1 MTVEST
7 GADALDVARRPR
19 LSADEA
25 AQILARLYG
34 LEGGLAPLPSER
46 DQNFRVSTEDGGV
59 AVLKISHPAEDRGF
73 LELQHLILARLAEAT
88 PRYRFPG
95 PVVSR
100 EGRAIETMD
109 RDGAP
114 ILVRVLS
121 WVPGVPLARARPHTA
136 ELRERLGSMLATVD
150 RTLEGLDHPAAHRS
164 LRWDLRQANAVITAN
179 LPHLADAAQRQWV
192 ARLAH
197 EAAAGVAARAAAL
210 RTGVIHNDGND
221 HNVLVTAV
229 HGSPAAA
236 ETRAVEGLIDFG
248 DVIHTWLVAEPAI
261 AAAYAMMGQP
271 DPLASAGDLVA
282 GYHRVHPLTEDELAA
297 LPHLIVQRLLTS
309 VALSAAQAAADPDNH
324 YLSVS
329 EAPAWELL
337 HRLADEGPELVH
349 YTLRHRCGLEP
360 CPGSRAL
367 VTWLR
372 DNAGRA
378 APVLDPDPSDVPSCV
393 LDLSVGS
400 PGLGSDVEELDAAGF
415 TELIFGRM
423 AAAGARV
430 GIGLYDEARRWYDGP
445 AYVRPGDAAE
455 GRTVHLGIDLFASPG
470 TSVHAPLG
478 GVVYSVQDND
488 ARLDYGP
495 TLILEHERGDG
506 GRFHTLYGHLDP
518 AVLDALSV
526 GDQVVAGQA
535 VAAVGDHPRNG
546 DWPPHLHFQLI
557 ADTMGRRGEFPGVAA
572 PAHREVWLSLSP
584 DPNLLLGI
592 AGLAPASRGLDKRE
606 LMEARR
612 AHLGPTLSISYRR
625 PLKIVRGTGQFLVD
639 DMGRRYLDCV
649 NNVAHVG
656 HCHPR
661 VVAAGARQMAVLNTN
676 TRYLHD
682 ALVEYAER
690 LTSTL
695 PEPLSVCFLVC
706 SGSEANELALR
717 MARTHAR
724 AHDVLVVEGAYHG
737 NTSSMVELSPYKFDG
752 PGGSGAAEHVHK
764 VAMPDRYR
772 GRFRAADG
780 DTGDRY
786 AKDVAQV
793 VADLVERGRRPAA
806 FFCESLLSCGGQ
818 IVLPEGYLSEA
829 VKAVRGAGGVY
840 VADEV
845 QVGFGRVGSHFWGF
859 ETQGVTPDIVTMGKP
874 IGNGHPIGAVVTTQE
889 VAASFDT
896 GMEYFNTF
904 GGNPVSCAVGL
915 AVLDVIEDE
924 GLQDRAAV
932 VGGRLLAGLGAL
944 ARRHAVIGD
953 VRGLGLFVGV
963 ELVVDRT
970 ARTPAPDHAA
980 HLVERMRDHG
990 ILLSTDGP
998 DHNVIKIKPPMVFG
1012 EEDADR
1018 VVATMDRILEED
1030 AFQLGG

>member
-7 GADALDVARRPR
+7 SRDVLGVSGRPR
-19 LSADEA
+19 FTTDQAS
-25 AQILARLYG
+25 QILARLYG
-34 LEGGLAPLPSER
+34 MEGALAPLPSER
-46 DQNFRVSTEDGGV
+46 DQNFRVRTEAGDL
-59 AVLKISHPAEDRGF
+59 AVLKISHPGEDRAF
-73 LELQHLILARLAEAT
+73 LELQHLILARLAEVT

-100 EGRAIETMD
+100 EGRAIETTD
-109 RDGAP
+109 QHGAP
-114 ILVRVLS
+114 TLVRVLK
-121 WVPGVPLARARPHTA
+121 WVPGVPFARARPQTA
-136 ELRERLGSMLATVD
+136 DLRERLGTALATVD
-150 RTLEGLDHPAAHRS
+150 RALADLDHPAAHRS
-164 LRWDLRQANAVITAN
+164 LRWDLRQADAVITTN
-179 LPHLADAAQRQWV
+179 LPHITDAARRRLA

-197 EAAAGVAARAAAL
+197 EAAEGVAVRADRL

-221 HNVLVTAV
+221 HNVLVTDV
-229 HGSPAAA
+229 NGEPAAA
-236 ETRAVEGLIDFG
+236 ETRAVAGLIDFG
-248 DVIHTWLVAEPAI
+248 DVVHTWLAAEPAI

-271 DPLASAGDLVA
+271 DPLAAAGDLVA
-282 GYHRVHPLTEDELAA
+282 GYHRVHPLTDDELAA
-297 LPHLIVQRLLTS
+297 LPHLIVQRLLVS
-309 VALSAAQAAADPDNH
+309 VALAPGQAAADPDDP

-329 EAPAWELL
+329 EAPAWALL
-337 HRLADEGPELVH
+337 HRLSEDGAELLH
-349 YTLRHRCGLEP
+349 CTLRQRCGLEP

-367 VTWLR
+367 VAWLR
-372 DNAGRA
+372 ENADQA
-378 APVLDPDPSDVPSCV
+378 APVLDPDPCVAPSCI

-400 PGLGSDVEELDAAGF
+400 PELGSEAEALDVAGF

-430 GIGLYDEARRWYDGP
+430 GIGLYDEARRWYDSP
-445 AYVRPGDAAE
+445 AYERPDEASE
-455 GRTVHLGIDLFASPG
+455 RRTIHLGIDLFATPG
-470 TSVHAPLG
+470 ASVHAPFE

-518 AVLDALSV
+518 AVLDGLSV
-526 GDQVVAGQA
+526 GDPVAAGQA
-535 VAAVGDHPRNG
+535 VAAVGDYPRNG

-557 ADTMGRRGEFPGVAA
+557 ADTLGRRGEFPGVAA

-584 DPNLLLGI
+584 DPNSVLGI
-592 AGLAPASRGLDKRE
+592 AGLEPASRGLGEDE

-612 AHLGPTLSISYRR
+612 AHLGPTLSVSYKR

-639 DMGRRYLDCV
+639 DVGRRYLDCV

-682 ALVEYAER
+682 RLVGYAER

-717 MARTHAR
+717 MARTHTG

-737 NTSSMVELSPYKFDG
+737 NTSSMVALSPYKFDG
-752 PGGSGAAEHVHK
+752 PGGSGAADRVHK
-764 VAMPDRYR
+764 VAMPDPYR
-772 GRFRAADG
+772 GRFRTADG
-780 DTGDRY
+780 DPGDWYGRH
-786 AKDVAQV
+786 VADV
-793 VADLVERGRRPAA
+793 VAELANRGRRPAA
-806 FFCESLLSCGGQ
+806 FFCESALSCGGQ
-818 IVLPEGYLSEA
+818 IILPDGYLR
-829 VKAVRGAGGVY
+829 KAVAAVREAGGVY

-845 QVGFGRVGSHFWGF
+845 QVGFGRAGSHFWAF
-859 ETQGVTPDIVTMGKP
+859 ETQGVIPDIVTMGKP
-874 IGNGHPIGAVVTTQE
+874 IGNGHPMGAVVTTLE

-915 AVLDVIEDE
+915 AVLDVIADE
-924 GLQDRAAV
+924 GLQARAAL
-932 VGGRLLAGLGAL
+932 VGARLKAGLATL

-953 VRGLGLFVGV
+953 VRGLGLFIGV
-963 ELVVDRT
+963 ELVLDRT
-970 ARTPAPDHAA
+970 ARTPAPAHAA
-980 HLVERMRDHG
+980 HVVERMRDHG

-998 DHNVIKIKPPMVFG
+998 DHNVIKIKPPMVFR

-1018 VVATMDRILEED
+1018 VVATMGRILEED